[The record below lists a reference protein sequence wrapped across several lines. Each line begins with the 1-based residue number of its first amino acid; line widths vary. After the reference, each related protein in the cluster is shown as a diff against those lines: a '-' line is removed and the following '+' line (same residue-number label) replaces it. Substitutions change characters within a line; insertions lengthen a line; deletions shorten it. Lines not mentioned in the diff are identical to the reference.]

1 MKIRMNFGILK
12 TVIIAVVLAGV
23 LAVVALD
30 IAILAGANG
39 IEVNSL
45 AVPAVSMVAALLVGV
60 ACILLLF
67 NSHYKFK
74 QDKFVIMLGFFS
86 DKVAYSDV
94 VTFKQNIETGE
105 LFIVVN
111 DLAKSAVR
119 SQIALK
125 VNISTANNDVFLAEM
140 RKHIPDVAVEFFSQ
154 PKKKKK
160 DDK

>member
-12 TVIIAVVLAGV
+12 TVIIAVVFAGV

-39 IEVNSL
+39 FEVNSP

-60 ACILLLF
+60 ACALLLL
-67 NSHYKFK
+67 NSYYGFK
-74 QDKFVIMLGFFS
+74 QDKFVIMLGFFA

-94 VTFKQNIETGE
+94 IMLKQSIETNE
-105 LFIVVN
+105 LFIIVN
-111 DLAKSAVR
+111 DIAKSSV
-119 SQIALK
+119 STQVALK
-125 VNISTANNDVFLAEM
+125 VNVAPVKTDAFLAEI
-140 RKHIPDVAVEFFSQ
+140 RKHIPDVTVEIFSR

-160 DDK
+160 DK

>member
-1 MKIRMNFGILK
+1 MNFGILK

-39 IEVNSL
+39 VEVNSP

-60 ACILLLF
+60 ACALLLF

-74 QDKFVIMLGFFS
+74 QDNFVITLGFFA

-94 VTFKQNIETGE
+94 IMLKQNIETSE
-105 LFIVVN
+105 LYLIVN
-111 DLAKSAVR
+111 DISKSSINTQV
-119 SQIALK
+119 ALK
-125 VNISTANNDVFLAEM
+125 VNVAPVKTDAFLAEM
-140 RKHIPDVAVEFFSQ
+140 RKHISDVTVELFSQ

-160 DDK
+160 DK